1 MRKTLSFLVILS
13 IAFCASA
20 QTNSKFRRS
29 ARQQRT
35 LERSIQRL
43 ETEPIQGNIWGTALY
58 STNDAPW
65 VLNHYLTI
73 PELYAYADTH
83 HCAQVRAVAIWSLMS
98 RKAQGAKEL
107 FFRHVTDGTPI
118 EMAGGFCVMNNWT
131 LGDIIFAYANENGL
145 LDERDR
151 LKVDSLLLGSPDAVN
166 MKLRYELLEWL
177 IPGEEEL
184 ATLRRVS
191 QQCVDPG
198 GLQVLAQY
206 HKPQDTALVLK
217 ALDTI
222 YNAIWS
228 NPRPVNRR
236 YNSHHPYRR
245 IENQIVNVANSW
257 QHPAFYRRAEQMCDS
272 LTAKGLVPS
281 ENLLRFAF
289 IQDAQQFPALVERTL
304 ARLASDTANA
314 VSEQHDRLVAKAVK
328 QISQSMEMKDYA
340 IDGISRHRCCSFI
353 KYDAAMPAAEEATN
367 EILSRY
373 SSGDR

>member
-1 MRKTLSFLVILS
+1 MRKTLSFLIILS

-29 ARQQRT
+29 ARQQRA

-43 ETEPIQGNIWGTALY
+43 ETEPIQGSIWGAMVYT
-58 STNDAPW
+58 TDDAPW
-65 VLNHYLTI
+65 ILNHYLTI

-107 FFRHVTDGTPI
+107 FFRHVTEGAPI
-118 EMAGGFCVMNNWT
+118 GIDGGFCVMNNWT
-131 LGDIIFAYANENGL
+131 LGDFLFAYANENGL

-166 MKLRYELLEWL
+166 MKLRYELLDWL
-177 IPGEEEL
+177 MPGDEEL

-222 YNAIWS
+222 YNAVWS
-228 NPRPVNRR
+228 NPRPVRSR

-245 IENQIVNVANSW
+245 IENQIVNVAISW

-304 ARLASDTANA
+304 AQLASDTANA

-328 QISQSMEMKDYA
+328 QISNSMELKEFS
-340 IDGISRHRCCSFI
+340 IDGIVRQSCSFI
-353 KYDAAMPAAEEATN
+353 RYDAAMQAAAKEATN